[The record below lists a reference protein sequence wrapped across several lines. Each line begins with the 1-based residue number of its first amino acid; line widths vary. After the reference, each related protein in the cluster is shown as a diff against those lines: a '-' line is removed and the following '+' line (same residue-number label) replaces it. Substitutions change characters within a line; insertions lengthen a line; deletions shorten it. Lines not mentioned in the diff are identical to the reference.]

1 MQPVHDDGVEVVAV
15 PDAPQSGTKRAIR
28 PSGPVYRNGAN
39 GATVWRWTKHPRSAM
54 IFGWSGQTKTGK
66 RHRRQMT
73 GLPLT
78 LTSTRTYIS
87 ERLRPGGLGA
97 FSEEHSVPFPDV

>member
-1 MQPVHDDGVEVVAV
+1 
-15 PDAPQSGTKRAIR
+15 
-28 PSGPVYRNGAN
+28 
-39 GATVWRWTKHPRSAM
+39 M